1 MERHRVDRFS
11 MIEEDP
17 MDKTFCYFIFG
28 GLLIGA
34 MFGLIGAGGGNAL
47 MGIEA
52 GALAGAFI
60 RWFIAAA
67 VLEQKKKEK

>member
-1 MERHRVDRFS
+1 
-11 MIEEDP
+11 
-17 MDKTFCYFIFG
+17 MDKTFGYFIFG

-34 MFGLIGAGGGNAL
+34 MFGLIGAGGNNPL
-47 MGIEA
+47 MGIGI

-60 RWFIAAA
+60 GWFIAAA

>member
-1 MERHRVDRFS
+1 
-11 MIEEDP
+11 
-17 MDKTFCYFIFG
+17 MDKTFGSIIFG

-34 MFGLIGAGGGNAL
+34 MFGLIGAGGSNPL
-47 MGIEA
+47 MGIGI

-60 RWFIAAA
+60 GWFIAAA